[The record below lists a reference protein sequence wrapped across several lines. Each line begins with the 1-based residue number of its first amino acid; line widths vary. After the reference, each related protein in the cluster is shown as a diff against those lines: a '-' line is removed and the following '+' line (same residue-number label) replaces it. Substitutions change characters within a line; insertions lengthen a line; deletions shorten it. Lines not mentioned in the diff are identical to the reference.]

1 MDPITLALIGGG
13 ALGGLLGGRGKKSI
27 DPQLLARLFGPQ
39 ALATDT
45 QSLFNT
51 LVNSPMFQYLQNQAS
66 ASGTAAGNATRANFA
81 RAGLSGSGV
90 GALGSAVAG
99 GFGQNL
105 MLGARSNLWSS
116 ALQAAQANLA
126 GRMNIFGQSALN
138 SQGQPSLAQSFGNAL
153 TGAASVGLSAKS
165 ARTPRSNNSNL
176 HASGAYT
183 PIMSTNVVSAPMR
196 RVGGGDTVLTP
207 NDWLDRKTRVQF

>member
-1 MDPITLALIGGG
+1 MDPITLALMGSGL
-13 ALGGLLGGRGKKSI
+13 LGGFLGGRGKKTI

-51 LVNSPMFQYLQNQAS
+51 LLNSPQFQLMQSQAS
-66 ASGTAAGNATRANFA
+66 AAGTSAGNATRANFA

-105 MLGARSNLWSS
+105 MLGARSSLWGN

-138 SQGQPSLAQSFGNAL
+138 SQGQPTMAQSFGNAL
-153 TGAASVGLSAKS
+153 TGAASMGLSAMG
-165 ARTPRSNNSNL
+165 ARKPRNDSSSL
-176 HASGAYT
+176 YASGAYT
-183 PIMSTNVVSAPMR
+183 PIVSTNVVSAPMR
-196 RVGGGDTVLTP
+196 RVGPSTVLNSTDP
-207 NDWLDRKTRVQF
+207 FDRRLNVQY